1 MRISSRR
8 RDHRDDASGNR
19 GSTAGDAGVASA
31 ARARG
36 LIHEIDYGPFVAVE
50 EAYELAEIRRE
61 DIAVDGVEG
70 RDWLR

>member
-1 MRISSRR
+1 
-8 RDHRDDASGNR
+8 
-19 GSTAGDAGVASA
+19 VASA